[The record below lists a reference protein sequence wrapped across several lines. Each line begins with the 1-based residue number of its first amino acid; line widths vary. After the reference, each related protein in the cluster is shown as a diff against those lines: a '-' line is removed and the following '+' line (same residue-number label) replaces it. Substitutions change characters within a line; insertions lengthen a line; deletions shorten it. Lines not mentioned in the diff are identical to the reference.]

1 MLRRRKTDV
10 VNGKPIIEL
19 PERHLSIVPCE
30 FDEDERQFYFALENK
45 IDEAMKKF
53 VKNNEVMK
61 NYTNVMV
68 LLLRLR
74 QGETTIMSTTLPFC
88 ILTVGEACNHPS
100 LVSKDYNTDR
110 EAIESRP
117 APKDDQEDEELMTM
131 FQQLG
136 VSKGKKC
143 QLCQDEYINLVTS
156 RSGRSLT
163 LYHLRLTTENIAKDG
178 EHCHDCIVL
187 SRKAHR
193 KSLSPN
199 KDSNLPPDS
208 AKIRKLLELLKEI
221 NSREDDEGE
230 PTGEK
235 TIVFSQFT
243 TMLDLIQPFLK
254 EAGIAFVRCELPS
267 RS

>member
-1 MLRRRKTDV
+1 MLRRRKTDLL
-10 VNGKPIIEL
+10 NGKPLIEL

-74 QGETTIMSTTLPFC
+74 QGEFTIKSTIPFC
-88 ILTVGEACNHPS
+88 ILMVGEACNHPS

-117 APKDDQEDEELMTM
+117 APKDDQEDEELTTM
-131 FQQLG
+131 FQQLV

-143 QLCQDEYINLVTS
+143 QLCQDEYVSIVISRFGRLLTS
-156 RSGRSLT
+156 S
-163 LYHLRLTTENIAKDG
+163 RLTAENVAKDG
-178 EHCHDCIVL
+178 EHCNDCIEL
-187 SRKAHR
+187 ALKARR

-199 KDSNLPPDS
+199 KDSDLPPDS

-221 NSREDDEGE
+221 NSRENDEGE

-254 EAGIAFVRCELPS
+254 EAGIKCVRCELPS
-267 RS
+267 HL

>member
-10 VNGKPIIEL
+10 INGKPLIEL
-19 PERHLSIVPCE
+19 PERHLSIVPCD
-30 FDEDERQFYFALENK
+30 FDEDERLFYSTLENK

-53 VKNNEVMK
+53 VKNDAVMK

-74 QGETTIMSTTLPFC
+74 QGESTTEATTLPFC
-88 ILTVGEACNHPS
+88 ILTVCEACNHPS

-117 APKDDQEDEELMTM
+117 APKDDQEDEDLTTM
-131 FQQLG
+131 FQQLV

-143 QLCQDEYINLVTS
+143 QLCQDEYILS
-156 RSGRSLT
+156 FSYPAFGIYRR
-163 LYHLRLTTENIAKDG
+163 HRLTSENIASDG
-178 EHCHDCIVL
+178 DHCNDCL
-187 SRKAHR
+187 ELARKARR
-193 KSLSPN
+193 KSQVLN

-221 NSREDDEGE
+221 NTREDDEGE
-230 PTGEK
+230 LAGEK

-243 TMLDLIQPFLK
+243 SMLDLIQPFLK
-254 EAGIAFVRCELPS
+254 DAGIAFVRC
-267 RS
+267 